1 MSLIKY
7 EIFRTVAETGSLS
20 KAAEVLK
27 LTQSAVSHAIAG
39 LEAEF
44 GFALFIRSRSGTSL
58 THNGEKMLVPV
69 QEILKSNEQLLQE
82 AAKINGLETGIV
94 RIGTFP
100 SVSIHWIPQIIKLFR
115 EDYPLIEIK
124 LYEGNYDDITKWIAE
139 GKIDFGFL
147 SLPTPKSFDTIP
159 VKQDPL
165 LCIVPAAHPL
175 FESETV
181 HVEQLRHEKFI
192 MPKSSIDNDVRRIFK
207 KHRIAPLTQYE
218 IAEDQAIIAMVQNN
232 LGISILPELILYQLP
247 ATVRAIPLEGDHYR
261 SIGIAATSFTYMSP
275 SAKKLITFIQNWLTT

>member
-7 EIFRTVAETGSLS
+7 EIFRTVVEVGSLS
-20 KAAEVLK
+20 KAAEALK

-39 LEAEF
+39 LEEEF
-44 GFALFIRSRSGTSL
+44 GFTLLIRSRSGAAL
-58 THNGEKMLVPV
+58 TQNGEKMLVYI

-115 EDYPLIEIK
+115 EDFPLIDIK

-147 SLPTPKSFDTIP
+147 SLPVSKSFDTIP
-159 VKQDPL
+159 VKEDPL
-165 LCIVPAAHPL
+165 LCIVPATHPL
-175 FESETV
+175 YERDTI
-181 HVEQLRHEKFI
+181 HVEQLRNEDFI

-207 KHRIAPLTQYE
+207 KHRITPTIQYE
-218 IAEDQAIIAMVQNN
+218 IVEDQAIISMVQNN
-232 LGISILPELILYQLP
+232 LGLSILPEMILYHLP
-247 ATVRAIPLEGDHYR
+247 ETIRAIPLEGNHFR
-261 SIGIAATSFTYMSP
+261 SIGIAATSLTYMSP
-275 SAKKLITFIQNWLTT
+275 SAKKLIAFIRNWLNP